1 MCKLDRIVNKLCR
14 ESQILENFHEG
25 GGDEAAGVNS
35 FIAGLVFAR
44 CDDKA
49 LAGFKAA
56 MKSDNGQ
63 QMYSAMMQLNDGD
76 FPKGYTIAPQ
86 TCNVIQ
92 HRVARS
98 LGLSFHEDT
107 WTTLHT
113 VLGQPPGYDSTSF
126 SQRPVEDASFRKI
139 TDIIVKHVEEVYGSE
154 LYDAQIN
161 P

>member
-1 MCKLDRIVNKLCR
+1 VPNTIDNKNLFLDTQFQQFV
-14 ESQILENFHEG
+14 QFAEG
-25 GGDEAAGVNS
+25 
-35 FIAGLVFAR
+35 

-63 QMYSAMMQLNDGD
+63 QMYSAMMQLSDGD
-76 FPKGYTIAPQ
+76 FPKGYTIALQ

-98 LGLSFHEDT
+98 LGLAFHEAT

-113 VLGQPPGYDSTSF
+113 VLGQPPGYDSTNF
-126 SQRPVEDASFRKI
+126 SERPVEDASFRKI